1 MYSETPPT
9 ATKDSAKTPQ
19 QAVEVLRQ
27 TSVQKCF
34 PQRQHRWDAC
44 TAPNGET
51 TLEVDSLPPC
61 YHIISVSLSH
71 PLYFK
76 EGKGTKLW
84 ITCAVLPTEPRGRS
98 PDSSFNLHFII
109 DCSRNFKRKH
119 SDDSHTSTKQ
129 TCQIFHSTS

>member
-9 ATKDSAKTPQ
+9 VTKDSAKTPQ

-84 ITCAVLPTEPRGRS
+84 ITCAVLPTETTWEEPRLLLQLA
-98 PDSSFNLHFII
+98 FYHLVL
-109 DCSRNFKRKH
+109 KEL
-119 SDDSHTSTKQ
+119 
-129 TCQIFHSTS
+129 